1 MDVAYV
7 RYQDDLI
14 VLCKTKRQLNRC
26 RRKMM
31 NILYE
36 RHLTLSRKKSRIGSI
51 EKPFHFLGIDYPGTQ
66 PLEDTTVVLEDFPH
80 ARTIRKAR
88 EQVKVNWVSAQK
100 DHGLFEKLGTVVDQN
115 NSKHLG
121 LPNTFISVY

>member
-1 MDVAYV
+1 MDVTYI

-31 NILYE
+31 NILHE

-51 EKPFHFLGIDYPGTQ
+51 EKPFHFLGIDYSGTQ
-66 PLEDTTVVLEDFPH
+66 TPEDTAVESEDLDENAH
-80 ARTIRKAR
+80 KAT
-88 EQVKVNWVSAQK
+88 Q
-100 DHGLFEKLGTVVDQN
+100 LGGGQLIN
-115 NSKHLG
+115 
-121 LPNTFISVY
+121 